1 MVFSQNEGLERESK
15 ENTALLIC
23 PYDSRKSSLEEA
35 THHRNELA
43 ALVDTM
49 KYEVLDSVYCPLK
62 TIKSATFV
70 GKGKIEEIH
79 QLLEESEAEVVV
91 FDEDL
96 SPPQQ
101 RNLEAALGCPVIDRQ
116 EVILEIF
123 AARAQTREAVL
134 QVALARMEYSLP
146 RLTRFWTHLSRQ
158 KGGAKGTRGEGET
171 QLELDRRIVQSE
183 NRQPKKRTHQG
194 KRTPPAQPS

>member
-1 MVFSQNEGLERESK
+1 MEYRSLGQLSS
-15 ENTALLIC
+15 AL
-23 PYDSRKSSLEEA
+23 
-35 THHRNELA
+35 
-43 ALVDTM
+43 
-49 KYEVLDSVYCPLK
+49 LK

-70 GKGKIEEIH
+70 GKGKIEEIRE
-79 QLLEESEAEVVV
+79 LLEETEAEVVV

-158 KGGAKGTRGEGET
+158 KGGAKGTRGKEKPSWSWTGGSF
-171 QLELDRRIVQSE
+171 SE
-183 NRQPKKRTHQG
+183 K
-194 KRTPPAQPS
+194 